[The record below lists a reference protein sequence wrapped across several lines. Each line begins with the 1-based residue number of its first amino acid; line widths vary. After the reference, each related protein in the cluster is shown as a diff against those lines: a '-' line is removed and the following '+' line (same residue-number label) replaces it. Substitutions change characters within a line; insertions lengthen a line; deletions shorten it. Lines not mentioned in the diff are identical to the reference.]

1 MLKSDKQY
9 DELISIPKQ
18 EYENLRFENEM
29 IKGQLAELRRMI
41 FGRKSEKISKVNC
54 NQPSLFGDN
63 YVEEPES
70 KTINVEY
77 TKKIKQKK
85 IKRPVRVGLPAYLER
100 KEEVVEPEGI
110 TENHKQIGQE
120 ITEILEMIS
129 AKMYV
134 RRIIRP
140 KYIDPKTE
148 EITIAQLPSLPI
160 PKGNA
165 GASVLSHIMVSKFI
179 DHLPLYRQLQIFKR
193 HKVALSKSTI
203 GGWFTKT
210 TALLSPLYGALKK
223 SVLSNTN
230 YLQADESPIKV
241 QDKDKKGSLHQ
252 GYMWVVRDPISGLVL
267 FKYNKGRGRNVPE
280 SLFENFN
287 GTLQT
292 DGYKVYQNL
301 NTKGQISLLG
311 CMAHA
316 RRYFEKAKDNDYSR
330 AKYVLGKIQ
339 LLYAIERKAKE
350 REINHVTLTRYRKL
364 YALPVLIEL
373 KIWLKEH
380 QIKVM
385 PKSAIAKAINY
396 TLTIYTNLSRYI
408 EDGKFEIDNNMIENS
423 IRPLALGRKNYL
435 FAGNHEAAQGYAIMY
450 SLFATCKTNNIN
462 PLDWLTD
469 VLNRIQDHKVNRL
482 DEMLPNNWHPNNG

>member
-1 MLKSDKQY
+1 MYICDVLKSDKQY

-179 DHLPLYRQLQIFKR
+179 DHLPLI
-193 HKVALSKSTI
+193 
-203 GGWFTKT
+203 
-210 TALLSPLYGALKK
+210 
-223 SVLSNTN
+223 
-230 YLQADESPIKV
+230 
-241 QDKDKKGSLHQ
+241 
-252 GYMWVVRDPISGLVL
+252 
-267 FKYNKGRGRNVPE
+267 
-280 SLFENFN
+280 
-287 GTLQT
+287 
-292 DGYKVYQNL
+292 
-301 NTKGQISLLG
+301 
-311 CMAHA
+311 
-316 RRYFEKAKDNDYSR
+316 
-330 AKYVLGKIQ
+330 
-339 LLYAIERKAKE
+339 
-350 REINHVTLTRYRKL
+350 
-364 YALPVLIEL
+364 
-373 KIWLKEH
+373 
-380 QIKVM
+380 
-385 PKSAIAKAINY
+385 
-396 TLTIYTNLSRYI
+396 
-408 EDGKFEIDNNMIENS
+408 
-423 IRPLALGRKNYL
+423 
-435 FAGNHEAAQGYAIMY
+435 
-450 SLFATCKTNNIN
+450 
-462 PLDWLTD
+462 
-469 VLNRIQDHKVNRL
+469 
-482 DEMLPNNWHPNNG
+482 